1 MEILIKEN
9 FSTIPDDSIFVQKKN
24 MFLFKIERK
33 SILNHWRQFHYVNS
47 YEMFQKWATFEHV
60 EIIFINLFVTFSI
73 SVSWNKS
80 NHVPSTNSR
89 ILGTKYWLL
98 LIFFREIDVRF
109 LKVELNKCSKWRG
122 CLISCQE
129 RKWCIIHD
137 IHKFHSKRIIKFDPK
152 TKFII
157 TENIARWPIRSSK

>member
-109 LKVELNKCSKWRG
+109 LKVE
-122 CLISCQE
+122 

-137 IHKFHSKRIIKFDPK
+137 IHKFHSERIIKFDPK